1 MSVEDVAANPG
12 DAGMR
17 DTQERRVTSRKVR
30 ILVVDDSVDAADS
43 MCAVLR
49 LFGNEAVMAHDGESA
64 IEMVAVQRPD
74 LVLMDLSLPR
84 VSGLEAGRQV
94 RAAVAPHPIVVV
106 AMTGW
111 GRDEDRALSLQHG
124 FDAHLTKPVD
134 FEQLKGIIRSVAVAH
149 GIASDQ
155 HVE

>member
-1 MSVEDVAANPG
+1 MSVEDQSTS
-12 DAGMR
+12 AGGSGAPELHERR
-17 DTQERRVTSRKVR
+17 DTTRKVC
-30 ILVVDDSVDAADS
+30 ILFVDDSVDAAES

-49 LFGNEAVMAHDGESA
+49 LFGNDAEMAHDGESA
-64 IEMVAVQRPD
+64 VEMVAVKRPD

-106 AMTGW
+106 AVTGW
-111 GRDEDRALSLQHG
+111 GRDEDRAKSLEYG

-149 GIASDQ
+149 GFASDQ
-155 HVE
+155 RVE